1 MTPAR
6 AASSISHLPHGL
18 TQTLQLGPGRC
29 VVPPAIP
36 TLARRVG
43 DSARSPR
50 RPWPVWPPSPSGSR
64 NSGAH
69 APGAGIPRREP
80 SDRDRTAAS
89 SPRHARVAL
98 NATTFLVFLLPSPS
112 PRPKRTERLAER
124 RGERERETCT
134 AHESSTVDCHHHRC
148 RRRCCCCCCY
158 YWFMASAKP

>member
-36 TLARRVG
+36 TPARRVG

-124 RGERERETCT
+124 RGERERERDLYCSRVQ
-134 AHESSTVDCHHHRC
+134 HSRLPPPPLPPPLLLLLLLLLVHG
-148 RRRCCCCCCY
+148 
-158 YWFMASAKP
+158 FG